1 MDLKPR
7 GGGGA
12 AERCRALGTER
23 RLARARASART
34 CTPRKSTCSIH
45 THTQPTYTDTAKPGI
60 VSSRENEVF
69 VGGTLFSCCVY
80 FPRNAAAP
88 PVGRRGPLSRTV
100 YWSAPGERSQRETR
114 KMVTGGS
121 RRRPGKIDAC
131 KRSVYAFVYRTA
143 YGGSMCR
150 ATKTR
155 ATS

>member
-12 AERCRALGTER
+12 AERCRGLGTER

-45 THTQPTYTDTAKPGI
+45 THTQPTYTDTARPGI

-80 FPRNAAAP
+80 FPRNAAGWSSWP
-88 PVGRRGPLSRTV
+88 TKFNCLLVGTRGKKS
-100 YWSAPGERSQRETR
+100 GETR

-131 KRSVYAFVYRTA
+131 KRSRVYAFVYRTA